1 MNASIA
7 RRAVRIAVYVCGGT
21 GNMKAE
27 EFIKDCTRCCSN
39 ELCAVED
46 RFGKK
51 VISYHPWLTPEQ
63 ARSAVEIAR
72 EEELEYVK
80 YQLDLRLPK
89 TLDYNGVRVDREDF
103 IKEFVKAMKDE

>member
-46 RFGKK
+46 RFEKK
-51 VISYHPWLTPEQ
+51 VISYHEWLTPEQ
-63 ARSAVEIAR
+63 ALKAVELAR
-72 EEELEYVK
+72 EELIEKVENVLTEL
-80 YQLDLRLPK
+80 LP
-89 TLDYNGVRVDREDF
+89 DIYDF
-103 IKEFVKAMKDE
+103 RKAMEE